1 MITGYWLLVIRC
13 KEPILQG
20 PYQTDADRLGDYDL
34 ALIDPGTEY
43 CIFIDPDNAF
53 KPGEPWAW
61 RKPSQD
67 YRQERIDYLNGL
79 EDEPWIK

>member
-13 KEPILQG
+13 GEPILSG
-20 PYQTDADRLGDYDL
+20 PYQTDSDRVEDYDM

-43 CIFIDPDNAF
+43 CIFIDPDNNF
-53 KPGEPWAW
+53 KPGTPWAW
-61 RKPSQD
+61 KPSWS
-67 YRQERIDYLNGL
+67 YRQERIDYLNSL